1 MELNSVLKFRYNKNT
16 KLVEFDTYIEESLVD
31 WYDSFKEGFSIS
43 DKLWTDFIN
52 GEFFIELCSSN
63 VDEFYILSKFIHDN
77 TIKNIKYN
85 SNHEDFITSNGII
98 HIYRNFEKGFKSL
111 YFKNEMKKFIE
122 DSDSTTESELSY
134 HLNYLLL

>member
-16 KLVEFDTYIEESLVD
+16 KLVEFDTHVENILID
-31 WYDSFKEGFSIS
+31 WYNSFKEGFSVS

-52 GEFFIELCSSN
+52 GESFIEVCN
-63 VDEFYILSKFIHDN
+63 CKVDEFYILSKFIHDN

-134 HLNYLLL
+134 HLNYELL